1 MPAAQIDSLLTIWAA
16 SLLQHG
22 GEPLFASHQD
32 LYKTID
38 STPLGDVKWESF
50 SVKYT
55 GERPA
60 AGPPWMNDNY
70 EVWFRDPRQLVHSI
84 LGNPEFANE
93 TDFWAYREFKTATDK
108 RQFHD
113 FMSANWAWEQS
124 DLIAEDVGTHG
135 STFVPIILGSDKTTV
150 SVATGQNDFYPLY
163 LSVGN
168 VRNNVRRAHRNALVL
183 VGFLAMPKTT
193 QEHASNVEF
202 RLFKRQLFHT
212 SLSGILESLKPGMTM
227 PEVVRF
233 GDGHYRRVIYGLG
246 PYIADYKEQV
256 LLSCIVR
263 NWCPKCLSR
272 RDNLDADSLAW
283 CQEHT
288 EELIKDFEFEDL
300 WDQYGIVKQLVPF
313 TNDFPRADIYKLLS
327 PDLLHQIIKGAFKD
341 HLVDWV
347 ERYLNKVH
355 GTSRAKIILDDID
368 RRIAAVA
375 PFAGLRR
382 FPQGWHFKQWT
393 GDDSKA
399 LMKAEGIYSRALPLE
414 RDTQR

>member
-55 GERPA
+55 GEQPA

-70 EVWFRDPRQLVHSI
+70 EVWFRDPCQLVHSI

-93 TDFWAYREFKTATDK
+93 TDFRAYREFETATDK

-113 FMSANWAWEQS
+113 FMSADWAWEQS

-135 STFVPIILGSDKTTV
+135 STFVPIILGSDKTMV

-212 SLSGILESLKPGMTM
+212 SLLGILESLKPGMTT

-272 RDNLDADSLAW
+272 RDNLDADSLAR

-300 WDQYGIVKQLVPF
+300 WDQYGIVKQLVSDTGSEWCSTQPF

-355 GTSRAKIILDDID
+355 GTSRAKIIFDDID
-368 RRIAAVA
+368 RRYVFRQSSQLCKW
-375 PFAGLRR
+375 PD
-382 FPQGWHFKQWT
+382 QCQ
-393 GDDSKA
+393 
-399 LMKAEGIYSRALPLE
+399 PLL
-414 RDTQR
+414 